1 MSNEQIINI
10 LINNGKYLV
19 EKDFLEEYL
28 LRPLLYRLLKI
39 AKTIADTFYNI
50 FTKALSFNIFFNSAG
65 INNAY
70 DKLKILVAVLMGLSI
85 IFILYSI
92 QFKGDEKK
100 PNVLSNFIMSI
111 ALIVMIPTVMS
122 TSEITNASMKA
133 LDSLNITN
141 SSDNSGNMIDNVYR
155 NLFVDI
161 TPYNQ
166 NNFNTNIIPNGS
178 HGLSSD
184 ELNRLNMSEYVDSPK
199 SVLKHKLQGK
209 DLMPMPKGN
218 FFSLYKVGYYYRW
231 YIDFLPGIIFLLIIA
246 YTFFRMTI
254 KVAKIIYELGINK
267 IFLMVVAPLDLSS
280 GKRTKLVLKEIMNG
294 FFSLIGCYGLGLTF
308 SAFSTFVISLDV
320 NFWLKIAFMI
330 GAGLVTV
337 KGSQAFEKVLG
348 IDTHLKD
355 NLLPSIQTV
364 QALRMGGAFT
374 KGILSSGIGAVSSG
388 MSKISSFRDNL
399 TSSATNNSENNSSGF
414 SSGYNENIN
423 NSNYNNNSAS
433 SSYSGNN
440 SSGFSSGYNE
450 NLNNSNYNNSSV
462 GNSPSG
468 NNSNINFDKYNQNK
482 TNL

>member
-1 MSNEQIINI
+1 MSNEQIINA
-10 LINNGKYLV
+10 LIKNGKYLI

-39 AKTIADTFYNI
+39 AKAIADTFYNI
-50 FTKALSFNIFFNSAG
+50 FTKALSFNLFFNSAG

-70 DKLKILVAVLMGLSI
+70 DKLKILVAILMGLSI

-100 PNVLSNFIMSI
+100 PNVLSNFLMSI

-122 TSEITNASMKA
+122 TMLEITNASMKA

-141 SSDNSGNMIDNVYR
+141 SSDNSGYMIDNVYR

-166 NNFNTNIIPNGS
+166 NNFYTNITPNGS

-218 FFSLYKVGYYYRW
+218 FFSMYKVGYYYRW

-254 KVAKIIYELGINK
+254 KVAKIMYELGINK
-267 IFLMVVAPLDLSS
+267 IFLMVVVPLDLSS

-294 FFSLIGCYGLGLTF
+294 FFGLIGCYGLGLTF
-308 SAFSTFVISLDV
+308 SAFSSFVISLDV

-374 KGILSSGIGAVSSG
+374 KGILSSGIGAVFSG
-388 MSKISSFRDNL
+388 MSKILSFRDNL
-399 TSSATNNSENNSSGF
+399 SSGSSSGF
-414 SSGYNENIN
+414 TNNDNLNNNNNFGSNNFTSGNTSGFTN
-423 NSNYNNNSAS
+423 NDNLNNNS
-433 SSYSGNN
+433 YN
-440 SSGFSSGYNE
+440 S
-450 NLNNSNYNNSSV
+450 
-462 GNSPSG
+462 
-468 NNSNINFDKYNQNK
+468 
-482 TNL
+482 